1 MRLNLLFIALIFY
14 VSSIY
19 SQIDS
24 TSDISRKINQK
35 TLNEESLK
43 EGKKS
48 NSKLFF
54 SFGKNFTSYD
64 YKNTQGRANN
74 NVLNSDGFNF
84 EIGKKGILAL
94 NLLTVK
100 AFLSASL
107 SLNEYNSIGS
117 TSGTYLRWDT
127 TYIGGNLFATIE
139 SFRFLSLISL
149 EFSGGLGLSHI
160 LFGEQ
165 QIGSEVIRLD
175 NHNEFDGLFIKPF
188 VEIGSN
194 LYKSNKTSI
203 GLFLNLSKDFSLDT
217 NSDQKLNFENIQ
229 VKFKIAVN

>member
-1 MRLNLLFIALIFY
+1 MRLNLLSTIFVFY
-14 VSSIY
+14 ASWIY
-19 SQIDS
+19 SQIDN
-24 TSDISRKINQK
+24 TSDISKTIDYKIV
-35 TLNEESLK
+35 NEESLK
-43 EGKKS
+43 ESKKS

-54 SFGKNFTSYD
+54 SLGKNFTCYD
-64 YKNTQGRANN
+64 YKNTEGRANN

-84 EIGKKGILAL
+84 EIGKKGILTL
-94 NLLTVK
+94 NLLAIK
-100 AFLSASL
+100 ALLSASL

-117 TSGTYLRWDT
+117 TTGTYLRWDT

-139 SFRFLSLISL
+139 SFRFLSLVSL

-175 NHNEFDGLFIKPF
+175 KHNEFDGVFIRPF